1 MKGLVLLAFLV
12 VGVVVASDD
21 PKDSAEWKHAV
32 EEVMASVV
40 LGPLRPD
47 FGPEALRRRT
57 REGAVRAQTNRL
69 RARVAVAMI
78 ESTGELVEAC
88 LLEHTS
94 PEAARALVDELRAH
108 NFTSASWIRD
118 ERRCHG
124 GYIRV
129 EVPPPAE
136 K

>member
-12 VGVVVASDD
+12 AASSEGDV
-21 PKDSAEWKHAV
+21 EWKHAV
-32 EEVMASVV
+32 EEIMASVV

-57 REGAVRAQTNRL
+57 REGAIRAQTNRL

-78 ESTGELVEAC
+78 ESAGELVEAC

-129 EVPPPAE
+129 EVPPSME